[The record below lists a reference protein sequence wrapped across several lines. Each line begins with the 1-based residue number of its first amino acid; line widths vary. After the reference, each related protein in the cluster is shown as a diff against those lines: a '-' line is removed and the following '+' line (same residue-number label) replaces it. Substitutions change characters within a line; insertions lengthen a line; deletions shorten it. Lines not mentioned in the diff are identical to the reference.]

1 MERRSSLKNIQSDGK
16 QNSNRNE
23 KFSVIGLIIAAGLS
37 SRMGEFKPLLKLNN
51 NTFISNI
58 LNKLHS
64 VCNEIIVVTGHN
76 LKLIESEIE
85 ANFVTE
91 DSNIRLVH
99 NQDYKKGMFTSIKKG
114 VEQAKY
120 SEWILFHQV
129 DQPNLSEKFYFD
141 FVNQINTK
149 SDWIQP
155 IFNGKRG
162 HPIIFGKKVVK
173 EIISRTIDSN
183 LRVATNS
190 SDISKKYWECNYP
203 EILTDLDT
211 PADLINI

>member
-51 NTFISNI
+51 ITFISNI
-58 LNKLHS
+58 LNKLQS

-99 NQDYKKGMFTSIKKG
+99 NQDYKKGMFTSI
-114 VEQAKY
+114 
-120 SEWILFHQV
+120 
-129 DQPNLSEKFYFD
+129 
-141 FVNQINTK
+141 
-149 SDWIQP
+149 
-155 IFNGKRG
+155 
-162 HPIIFGKKVVK
+162 
-173 EIISRTIDSN
+173 
-183 LRVATNS
+183 
-190 SDISKKYWECNYP
+190 
-203 EILTDLDT
+203 
-211 PADLINI
+211 